1 MKRILAMLALVALTM
16 LLGFSVNALRSE
28 DVTLVSGEPSVIFG
42 AWDSG
47 A

>member
-1 MKRILAMLALVALTM
+1 MKRIFAVLGLVALTM
-16 LLGFSVNALRSE
+16 LLGFSVNALKSA

-42 AWDSG
+42 AWDNG